1 MADKLQ
7 TNDGTLSLI
16 GAGTTIEGKVKA
28 EGSMRVDG
36 KVVGDV
42 ITKANVTIGATGVVE
57 GTVNGT
63 NVALA
68 GRVQGTVVASD
79 KLVLE
84 NKSVMRG
91 DIRAAKLVVDE
102 GAVFD
107 GQCAMSSPA
116 PGTAH
121 PAPSPSPAPA
131 QPHPPVKEKD
141 R

>member
-1 MADKLQ
+1 MALTDKNQ
-7 TNDGTLSLI
+7 TNGTLSLV
-16 GAGTTIEGKVKA
+16 GAGTTIEGKVKTD
-28 EGSMRVDG
+28 GSMRIDG

-42 ITKANVTIGATGVVE
+42 TAKANVTIGGTGVVE
-57 GTVNGT
+57 GTVT
-63 NVALA
+63 AANVALA
-68 GRVQGTVVASD
+68 GRVQGTLLASE

-116 PGTAH
+116 AGTPPRAG
-121 PAPSPSPAPA
+121 AGT
-131 QPHPPVKEKD
+131 HPPALPPKEKE
-141 R
+141 

>member
-1 MADKLQ
+1 MADKMQ
-7 TNDGTLSLI
+7 TNDGNLSLI

-28 EGSMRVDG
+28 DGSMRVDG
-36 KVVGDV
+36 KVIGDV
-42 ITKANVTIGATGVVE
+42 TTKSNVTIGATGMVE
-57 GTVNGT
+57 GTVTAT

-107 GQCAMSSPA
+107 GQVAMSSPA
-116 PGTAH
+116 PGASH
-121 PAPSPSPAPA
+121 PAPPPALA
-131 QPHPPVKEKD
+131 QAHPPVKEKE

>member
-1 MADKLQ
+1 MADKIQ
-7 TNDGTLSLI
+7 GNGTLSLV
-16 GAGTTIEGKVKA
+16 GAGTTIEGKLKSD
-28 EGSMRVDG
+28 GSVRIDG

-42 ITKANVTIGATGVVE
+42 AAKSNVTVGATGTVD
-57 GTVNGT
+57 GTISAANIS
-63 NVALA
+63 LA
-68 GRVQGTVVASD
+68 GRVLGTLIASE

-107 GQCAMSSPA
+107 GQCAMSA
-116 PGTAH
+116 PT
-121 PAPSPSPAPA
+121 PAPA
-131 QPHPPVKEKD
+131 QPPSHVPPKEKE